1 MAERKQRGKGFKG
14 GSMAPIRL
22 GGLASGLDTD
32 KMIRDIMKTE
42 RMRVDKVEKQKTRV
56 EWKQTALR
64 DLIAKTRGFH
74 GKFFDILKPET
85 NMMSPSTFSAFE
97 YSIKSGGVNTSAV
110 EVRMRADAP
119 KKDSVIDSITRLAK
133 ADVWTGGQA
142 NIAVISGFEAANID
156 ELKAGGNLEF
166 SLVVGKVIK
175 NITISET
182 ELGSIGSANELAT
195 VMNQKIAGAFGAEYG
210 NIVSA
215 NSDGVLKMSQKGSQV
230 RIIKTGDNAL
240 FNALR
245 IRNGSTSHG
254 YLTAPI
260 SEVFGITDEDLKDLS
275 INGVNIKLDANMN
288 MKDMFRAVNTS
299 GAGVNIFYDSLADRV
314 VLRST
319 ETGTAR
325 NITVQ
330 NDSKA
335 EKVLA
340 KIFGVSDLV
349 DDSNE
354 VISSSGV
361 TREKGENALLSLN
374 GTQIVQDSN
383 QFTIDGITYTLNALS
398 NQPINI
404 SAKVDKDKV
413 FNTIKTF
420 VDEYNA
426 LIDEIN
432 TKLAEPRFN
441 KFEPLT
447 DDEKAEITERQAEKI
462 EEKAKSGILN
472 GDRELEKMIRRLRS
486 VMIDTVEGGFGLNE
500 IGIKSN
506 NWRDKG
512 KLHIDS
518 AKLKSVIENDLDKVV
533 ETFTKVSSIPYG
545 DDDKTKV
552 QQRYKENGLMAR
564 LDDVF
569 KDFVRTTRDK
579 DGNKGS
585 LIMIAGLEGDASL
598 HTNKMTKEIKEKE
611 KRIEH
616 MMKRLAQKEDYYYR
630 MFAQMEA
637 SLAKMQSQQ
646 ASFAN
651 FIGGMNRG

>member
-1 MAERKQRGKGFKG
+1 
-14 GSMAPIRL
+14 MAPIRL

-32 KMIRDIMKTE
+32 KMIRDIMKAE
-42 RMRVDKVEKQKTRV
+42 RTRVDKIEKQKTRV

-64 DLIAKTRGFH
+64 DLIAKTRGFQ

-97 YSIKSGGVNTSAV
+97 YSIKSGGVNTNAV

-119 KKDSVIDSITRLAK
+119 KKDHVIDSITRLAK

-142 NIAVISGFEAANID
+142 NIAVISGFEAVNID

-182 ELGSIGSANELAT
+182 ELGSINNANELAT
-195 VMNQKIAGAFGAEYG
+195 VMNQKTAGAFGAEYG

-215 NSDGVLKMSQKGSQV
+215 NSDGVLKLSQKGSQV

-240 FNALR
+240 FGALR
-245 IRNGSTSHG
+245 IRNGSTSYG
-254 YLTAPI
+254 YKTAPI
-260 SEVFGITDEDLKDLS
+260 SEVFGITAEDLTDLS
-275 INGVNIKLDANMN
+275 INGVNIKLDANMS

-319 ETGTAR
+319 ETGTAH

-349 DDSNE
+349 DDSSE

-361 TREKGENALLSLN
+361 MREKGENALLSLN
-374 GTQIVQDSN
+374 GTEIIQDSN
-383 QFTIDGITYTLNALS
+383 QFTIDGVTYTLNALS

-432 TKLAEPRFN
+432 NKLAEPRYN

-447 DDEKAEITERQAEKI
+447 EEEKAEITERQAEKI

-472 GDRELEKMIRRLRS
+472 GDRELERMIRKLRS
-486 VMIDTVEGGFGLNE
+486 VMIDTVEGGFSLNE

-512 KLHIDS
+512 KLYIDS

-545 DDDKTKV
+545 DADKTKV

-611 KRIEH
+611 KKIEH

-637 SLAKMQSQQ
+637 SLSKMQSQQ